1 MQKSFVTV
9 LLLCSA
15 VAAFAQGTVQ
25 FSNNALS
32 RISAWPPA
40 PPVMI
45 PVTVSY
51 NFGLFYGIGQSTSLT
66 FLSSQLGVSSTVSA
80 GVIANPADR
89 RSPLNTVGI
98 PGTTPG
104 EADVWIQFKVWDSSF
119 GTDWQ
124 AAINQGIFFH
134 ETQIVNVVPLGP
146 ATGPG
151 VAIWQ
156 GATGTVTSQIQGFAM
171 WIPEP
176 STFALA
182 GLGAAALMIFR
193 RRQ

>member
-1 MQKSFVTV
+1 MQKTFVTV

-15 VAAFAQGTVQ
+15 AAAFAQGTVQ
-25 FSNNALS
+25 FSNGVLT

-40 PPVMI
+40 PPVVI
-45 PVTVSY
+45 PLTDSY

-66 FLSSQLGVSSTVSA
+66 FLSTQLGVNSTVNA
-80 GVIANPADR
+80 GVIVNPTDHKSAM
-89 RSPLNTVGI
+89 NTIGI
-98 PGTTPG
+98 PGTNPG

-124 AAINQGIFFH
+124 SARTTGIFS
-134 ETQIVNVVPLGP
+134 ETKIVNVPPLGP

-156 GATGTVTSQIQGFAM
+156 GATGTVASQIQGFAI

-182 GLGAAALMIFR
+182 GLGAAALMIAR
-193 RRQ
+193 RRK